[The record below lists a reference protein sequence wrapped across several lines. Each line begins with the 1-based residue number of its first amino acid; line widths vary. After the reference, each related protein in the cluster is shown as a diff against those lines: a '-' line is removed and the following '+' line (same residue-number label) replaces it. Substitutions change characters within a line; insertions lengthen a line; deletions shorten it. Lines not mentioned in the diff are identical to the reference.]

1 MSNAI
6 QLQADIGGL
15 GIQGLGAFS
24 TVLSTLSADNVTP
37 MAMVQME
44 NLGALFHVNGPFAEQ
59 VPDMLKR
66 FSSQPL
72 GRLAV
77 SVGWRRGDSAS
88 LMADSSGGQAIALL
102 SLCLTN
108 LFPADNV
115 ALILHRI
122 CSRVLA
128 KAINIA
134 SIAQLGAVAK
144 ILGGKLQTLG
154 FGNYLAQRV
163 MKVHS
168 VYEQLGARLP
178 NDLLSPLTEEA
189 VVDLLECLKR
199 VFSENSAIL
208 RVTGLTGMGY
218 ILALVLFM
226 FPNDAL
232 ITAESFILHEGSNAK
247 KRIILELSQVE
258 TGPPRARVETE
269 LKTEP
274 VVELPIT
281 AGVDSPPDTC
291 SFSWHGWMARSLQL
305 TFSTFGVICSEELRI
320 ACCDLLIAVAPE
332 IGDRTPDKKRLGL
345 PSGGL
350 EAMLG
355 EYPMHR
361 MERVCEEILLVRPSA
376 ARMTVSSSF
385 ATVASIFSDLT
396 KDMSCCCR
404 VMCDFKSG
412 WTNKKFSAE
421 CLRRKLWK
429 YFGSYLGRGLGSF
442 LINAGPNTAIS
453 PINSVSRNVVT
464 TLIDWTLDSQEYRF
478 TSSESFYSD
487 ILLIPDPRWGGN
499 LARSSSSTAIFA
511 TILKSL
517 RIPPS
522 LLRTFEL
529 VDGQL
534 IYDGRYHTNLN
545 QGRSTENRPRAAR
558 SIVSR
563 PKSVEP
569 SNIGQ
574 HSHLS
579 ITIFESISGLTMKAT
594 AKCAGMNLNF
604 ALHSIIGAFFGLTAT
619 DKCSHPSSSPLNK
632 TLNRRVMITSVASPT
647 PDGTKV
653 GLVMTQSNPTAQFL
667 SCEEGVRALLLR
679 DCCLNCAFQ
688 QAKEGNFRMI
698 IVT

>member
-44 NLGALFHVNGPFAEQ
+44 SLGALFHVNGPFAEQ

-115 ALILHRI
+115 AMILHKI

-134 SIAQLGAVAK
+134 SMAQLGAVAN

-178 NDLLSPLTEEA
+178 NDILSPLTDEA
-189 VVDLLECLKR
+189 VVDLLECLKC

-226 FPNDAL
+226 FPNDTL
-232 ITAESFILHEGSNAK
+232 VTAESFILHEGSSAK
-247 KRIILELSQVE
+247 KRIILELSQVA
-258 TGPPRARVETE
+258 TGPLRARVETE

-274 VVELPIT
+274 VVELPI
-281 AGVDSPPDTC
+281 AAAVNSPPNTC
-291 SFSWHGWMARSLQL
+291 SFSWRGWMARCLQL
-305 TFSTFGVICSEELRI
+305 NFSAFGAICSEELRI

-332 IGDRTPDKKRLGL
+332 IGRKSYDKKRLNL
-345 PSGGL
+345 PRDGL

-376 ARMTVSSSF
+376 TRMTVLSSF
-385 ATVASIFSDLT
+385 SVVACIFSDLT
-396 KDMSCCCR
+396 KDISCCCH
-404 VMCDFKSG
+404 VMCDFKRG
-412 WTNKKFSAE
+412 WTDEGFNAK

-429 YFGSYLGRGLGSF
+429 YFGSSLGKGLGSF

-453 PINSVSRNVVT
+453 PINSSSGNFVT
-464 TLIDWTLDSQEYRF
+464 EFIDRTLGSQNYRI
-478 TSSESFYSD
+478 TSSKEFYSQ
-487 ILLIPDPRWGGN
+487 ILNILNYQWKGN
-499 LARSSSSTAIFA
+499 LARSSSSTTIYA
-511 TILKSL
+511 TVLKSL

-534 IYDGRYHTNLN
+534 IYDGRYHTNLDED
-545 QGRSTENRPRAAR
+545 QSTENRPRAAR

-574 HSHLS
+574 HTDLS
-579 ITIFESISGLTMKAT
+579 ITIFEKVSGLTMKAT
-594 AKCAGMNLNF
+594 AQCAGMNLNF
-604 ALHSIIGAFFGLTAT
+604 ALSSIIGAFFGLAAT
-619 DKCSHPSSSPLNK
+619 DKCSHPPSSPLNK
-632 TLNRRVMITSVASPT
+632 ALNGRVMITSVASPR
-647 PDGTKV
+647 PDGTKI

-667 SCEEGVRALLLR
+667 SCEEGVQALLLR

-688 QAKEGNFRMI
+688 QAKEGYFRMI
-698 IVT
+698 IVV